1 MGLGTHPR
9 PPRLEPFELRG
20 RLDALSVGQAVK
32 DVESSPQRFALVHA
46 DTLLEAAGD
55 DLLEQFVLL
64 GGKCKLQ
71 LTPSWN
77 NFGIPR
83 LSSKQNCSMFH
94 AALTI

>member
-1 MGLGTHPR
+1 
-9 PPRLEPFELRG
+9 
-20 RLDALSVGQAVK
+20 
-32 DVESSPQRFALVHA
+32 VESRPQRFALVHA
-46 DTLLEAAGD
+46 DTPLEAAGD
-55 DLLEQFVLL
+55 ELLEQFVLL

-71 LTPSWN
+71 LTLSWN